1 MTLRAV
7 LIDTN
12 IVSYMF
18 DENSLAKRYETH
30 LRDKNIVIA
39 AQSVAELRFGAY
51 RRNWGTKRLGILESF
66 IGHYLPIYPNDAIC
80 TVWAKVRAEAEQKGR
95 HISQGDAWIA
105 ATALTFGVPLV
116 THNRK
121 DFDFIPDLA
130 IISEGGPNRE
140 V

>member
-1 MTLRAV
+1 MTSKVV

-18 DENSLAKRYETH
+18 NENSLAKRYKIH
-30 LRDKNIVIA
+30 LRDKNPVIA
-39 AQSVAELRFGAY
+39 AQSIAELRFGAY

-66 IGHYLPIYPNDAIC
+66 IGHYLSIYPNDSIC
-80 TVWAKVRAEAEQKGR
+80 TTWAKLRTEAEQKGR

-105 ATALTFGVPLV
+105 ATTLTFGVPLV

-121 DFDFIPDLA
+121 DFDFVPDLDL
-130 IISEGGPNRE
+130 ISESPA
-140 V
+140 